1 MKLAGIFALLALFI
15 SSSALAQ
22 QARQQVELSRSVI
35 QTERQII
42 VANNMSL
49 TEQEAE
55 GFWPVYKDFQEALR
69 KVSDRRA
76 DLILELA
83 REFNSLSGEKAQ
95 EMLKESLNI
104 QAARTK
110 LKQKFIS
117 KFNKVRAAWM
127 FGDSST
133 SKAPA
138 SLVSSRGNVMRTE
151 VNETAFRECMRGRGW
166 KLR

>member
-1 MKLAGIFALLALFI
+1 MRFAGIFALLGLLI

-22 QARQQVELSRSVI
+22 QAREQVELSRSII

-42 VANNMSL
+42 VASNMGL

-55 GFWPVYKDFQEALR
+55 AFWPVFKDFQEALR

-83 REFNSLSGEKAQ
+83 KEFNSLSGEKAQ

-104 QAARTK
+104 QAERTK
-110 LKQKFIS
+110 LKQKFIGR
-117 KFNKVRAAWM
+117 FNKVLPPKKVVRYFQIENKLDSVINYELAARIPLVRP
-127 FGDSST
+127 DVA
-133 SKAPA
+133 APPQ
-138 SLVSSRGNVMRTE
+138 
-151 VNETAFRECMRGRGW
+151 
-166 KLR
+166 

>member
-1 MKLAGIFALLALFI
+1 MRLAGILALLGLLI

-22 QARQQVELSRSVI
+22 QAREQVELSRAVI

-42 VANNMSL
+42 VASNMDL

-55 GFWPVYKDFQEALR
+55 AFWPVYKDFQEALR

-83 REFNSLSGEKAQ
+83 KEFDSLSGEKAQ

-110 LKQKFIS
+110 LKQKFIGR
-117 KFNKVRAAWM
+117 FNKVLPPKKVVRYFQIENKLDSVIDYELAARIPLVRP
-127 FGDSST
+127 DVA
-133 SKAPA
+133 APPQ
-138 SLVSSRGNVMRTE
+138 
-151 VNETAFRECMRGRGW
+151 
-166 KLR
+166 

>member
-1 MKLAGIFALLALFI
+1 MRLAGIFALLGLLI

-22 QARQQVELSRSVI
+22 QAREQVELSRSII

-42 VANNMSL
+42 VASNMGL

-55 GFWPVYKDFQEALR
+55 AFWPVFKDFQEALR

-83 REFNSLSGEKAQ
+83 KEFNSLSGEKAQ

-104 QAARTK
+104 QAERTK
-110 LKQKFIS
+110 LKQKFIGR
-117 KFNKVRAAWM
+117 FNKVLPPKKVVRYFQIENKLDSVINYELAARIPLVRP
-127 FGDSST
+127 DVA
-133 SKAPA
+133 APPQ
-138 SLVSSRGNVMRTE
+138 
-151 VNETAFRECMRGRGW
+151 
-166 KLR
+166 